1 MNVKLVQVKADEKDI
16 LYRLLQFALYDGRF
30 YINNE
35 LNEYGIFEYKYFDD
49 YFTDSTRDKYFIKF
63 EEKLVGFVLI
73 NENNKF
79 NQTGKTIAEFLI
91 IPNFRRHHIGKKA
104 AILSFEQYPRNW
116 EVQPME
122 NNPGAYNFW
131 EKVISEYTN
140 GNYEVKNDKNE
151 NVFIFNNK
159 ILNK

>member
-1 MNVKLVQVKADEKDI
+1 
-16 LYRLLQFALYDGRF
+16 
-30 YINNE
+30 
-35 LNEYGIFEYKYFDD
+35 
-49 YFTDSTRDKYFIKF
+49 
-63 EEKLVGFVLI
+63 
-73 NENNKF
+73 
-79 NQTGKTIAEFLI
+79 
-91 IPNFRRHHIGKKA
+91 
-104 AILSFEQYPRNW
+104 
-116 EVQPME
+116 ME

>member
-16 LYRLLQFALYDGRF
+16 LYRLLQFALYDGSF

-104 AILSFEQYPRNW
+104 AILSFEQYP
-116 EVQPME
+116 
-122 NNPGAYNFW
+122 GAYNFW
-131 EKVISEYTN
+131 EKVIYEYTN